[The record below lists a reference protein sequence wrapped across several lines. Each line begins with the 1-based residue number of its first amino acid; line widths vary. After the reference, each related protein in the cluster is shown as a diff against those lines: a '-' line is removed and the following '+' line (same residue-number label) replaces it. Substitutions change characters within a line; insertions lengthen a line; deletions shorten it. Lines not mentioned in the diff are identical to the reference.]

1 MATLARNV
9 VIVPH
14 VKSGARNFYFAVK
27 YFRVHPAHVSEH
39 VLNDSPRFLRMIFPK
54 QNNEN
59 TMLVF
64 ALFRH
69 VCARIRDKLPKSFDK
84 NFLLKYEADY
94 ENNVN
99 ACVSLD
105 ICA

>member
-1 MATLARNV
+1 M
-9 VIVPH
+9 
-14 VKSGARNFYFAVK
+14 
-27 YFRVHPAHVSEH
+27 
-39 VLNDSPRFLRMIFPK
+39 LNQEREISILLSNTPVFIDSPRFLRMIFPR
-54 QNNEN
+54 QNDEN

-99 ACVSLD
+99 ACGYLNIRV